1 MMMQQPMRLLNLGEV
16 ARRLGVSRKYAR
28 VLAGRPDFPSPYAIT
43 GGHAGPMRLW
53 HPDDIEGFAD
63 AFARRSRRRTSSG
76 R

>member
-1 MMMQQPMRLLNLGEV
+1 MMTQQPMRLLNLGEI

-28 VLAGRPDFPSPYAIT
+28 VLAGRPGFPSPYAIT

-53 HPDDIEGFAD
+53 HPDDIEEFAV
-63 AFARRSRRRTSSG
+63 AFDRRPRRRTRS